1 MVRMN
6 WKALIANLLQA
17 GMTQKQ
23 IADEVG
29 CTQPC
34 IAGLAS
40 GRRGTRV
47 SYEIGTKLVA
57 LSERVKPVKTN

>member
-1 MVRMN
+1 MN
-6 WKALIANLLQA
+6 WKSLIAELLKA

-34 IAGLAS
+34 IAGLAT
-40 GRRGTRV
+40 GRRGKQV
-47 SYEIGTKLVA
+47 SYDIGSKLVA
-57 LSERVKPVKTN
+57 LSERMKHAKSD